1 MDAGG
6 AAEVAIPRHAATV
19 VLLRDAA
26 AGPEVYLL
34 RRAGTMAF
42 AAGMHVFPGGSVD
55 PRDGETA
62 TAWSGPAGRAVGGLA
77 GLRRAAGPGAGLRRR
92 PGDLRGV
99 RRAAR
104 GSARRSDAI
113 VADTTGDD
121 LERDRLGLLDRSVS
135 MAEMLSRRGL
145 VLRSD
150 LLRPWAHWI
159 TPEFEPKRFDTR
171 FFVAA
176 VPTGQRPRDVSG
188 EADDT
193 VWLPVAEAVAEH
205 DADRLAMLPPTIAAL
220 REISAFGSVAE
231 VLAAPREVRPVL
243 PRLVRDGDRP
253 VAAAGGLVTTLPG
266 WAALV
271 RADNPGPM
279 TLEGTNSYVLRA
291 ADADGHAGAIV
302 VDPGPLDELHLAA
315 LVAAAD
321 GHVGLVLLTH
331 GHPDHSDGAPC
342 CCRR

>member
-1 MDAGG
+1 MRDVTDVPPALVERALAFMDAGE
-6 AAEVAIPRHAATV
+6 AAEVAPPRHAATV

-62 TAWSGPAGRAVGGLA
+62 TAWSGPSAVQWAAWLGCDEPLARALVCAAVRETFEESGVLLA
-77 GLRRAAGPGAGLRRR
+77 GPHAASAD
-92 PGDLRGV
+92 DL
-99 RRAAR
+99 
-104 GSARRSDAI
+104 

-121 LERDRLGLLDRSVS
+121 LERDRLSLIDRSVS

-159 TPEFEPKRFDTR
+159 TPEFEPKRLDTR

-193 VWLPVAEAVAEH
+193 VWLPVAEAVARH
-205 DADRLAMLPPTIAAL
+205 DAGGLAMLPPTIVAL
-220 REISAFGSVAE
+220 REISVFGSVAE

-243 PRLVRDGDRP
+243 PRLARDGGR
-253 VAAAGGLVTTLPG
+253 LWLQ
-266 WAALV
+266 
-271 RADNPGPM
+271 
-279 TLEGTNSYVLRA
+279 LEDS
-291 ADADGHAGAIV
+291 
-302 VDPGPLDELHLAA
+302 
-315 LVAAAD
+315 
-321 GHVGLVLLTH
+321 
-331 GHPDHSDGAPC
+331 
-342 CCRR
+342 